1 MDRDRTNNG
10 GSTLYDPMRERLA
23 LILNSV
29 AKKKRVLILTHNN
42 PDPDSL
48 ASAFAFR
55 YLLRETIGKKAVIYY
70 GGLIGRAENR
80 EMIKQLKIPV
90 HPVRPS
96 AFKKTDAVVLV
107 DTQPGAGN
115 NSLPNGLVPTVVI
128 DHHKPFK
135 GVTAQYLDIRPEYG
149 TTSTI
154 VWEYLTKAKL
164 DLSADIATAIA
175 YAISSETQDLGRE
188 AGPVDKKAYLE
199 VFPFSSLRKLS
210 LIDHPKLSWQYFE
223 ILHRAISKAYSKR
236 NVIYCNLGLI
246 PNPDFVHQVA
256 DLFLRLERKS
266 WSLAMGRT
274 NGTLYFSLRTTK
286 TKVHAGRLMRRIIGK
301 KGTGGGHDMMAG
313 GRIEYGQ
320 LSPREI
326 AQLEEEVI
334 RDFIRSVGL
343 SPDGFEELLAPHA
356 EEPRTSAVK
365 K

>member
-1 MDRDRTNNG
+1 MERVRTNNG
-10 GSTLYDPMRERLA
+10 GCSQYDPMRERLA

-42 PDPDSL
+42 PDPDCL

-55 YLLRETIGKKAVIYY
+55 HLLRETVGQKAVIYF

-80 EMIKQLKIPV
+80 EMIRQLKIPV
-90 HPVRPS
+90 HPVRS
-96 AFKKTDAVVLV
+96 TAFRKTDAVVLV

-115 NSLPNGLVPTVVI
+115 NLLQNGLIPTVVI
-128 DHHKPFK
+128 DHHKPLR

-149 TTSTI
+149 ATSTI
-154 VWEYLTKAKL
+154 VWEYMKKAKI

-188 AGPVDKKAYLE
+188 AGPADKKAYLE

-210 LIDHPKLSWQYFE
+210 LIYHPKLSWKYFE
-223 ILHRAISKAYSKR
+223 ILHRAISKAHSKR
-236 NVIYCNLGLI
+236 NVIYCSLGDI

-256 DLFLRLERKS
+256 DLFLRVERKS
-266 WSLAMGRT
+266 WSLAMGRS

-286 TKVHAGRLMRRIIGK
+286 MKSHAGRLMRRIIGK
-301 KGTGGGHDMMAG
+301 KGTAGGHDMMAG

-320 LSPREI
+320 IPPREI
-326 AQLEEEVI
+326 ALLEEEVI
-334 RDFIRSVGL
+334 RDFIRAVGL

-356 EEPRTSAVK
+356 QETRTTTLK